1 LLRQPLMKT
10 RWSVPGAALPSS
22 TTCCGCRPLRWRR
35 AGRTASWLLPAAL
48 LAAMPKCTVCLAAYI
63 ALITGIICPAGTA
76 SVLMHAVAAVSVGL
90 LFIPLVRLVRRFCS
104 R

>member
-1 LLRQPLMKT
+1 MKT
-10 RWSVPGAALPSS
+10 GRSAPGAALPSP
-22 TTCCGCRPLRWRR
+22 TTCCGCRPPRWRR

-48 LAAMPKCTVCLAAYI
+48 LAAMPKCPVCLAAYI

-76 SVLMHAVAAVSVGL
+76 SVLMHAVVAVCVVL
-90 LFIPLVRLVRRFCS
+90 LFIPLVRFVRRFCN